1 MSISLTTDALRAIQ
15 TDWLSGRLSASLNG
29 MLTCVL
35 AVGVDLSAEEL
46 NTWMASVEF
55 LPSGATLA
63 RLEAHVSNDQIVAG
77 AGPADV
83 VGIDCALGWPVA
95 FVDFVNEHM
104 RGDVAPREGTPIDW
118 RRHLA
123 YRATDRSVIAE
134 TGLRPL
140 SVAADRIAHAA
151 MRCAALLAELQLD
164 GIEVD
169 RSGMTGKVVEVY
181 PAASLA
187 QWGLTHRGY
196 KRAANAAPLDD
207 LVSALQLSAPWLD
220 LGEYE
225 SACRTNDDAF
235 DAVIAALSAAASAR
249 GLTTPP
255 TGSAM
260 ELARREGWI
269 VVPHAGSVS
278 QLIKVA
284 M

>member
-1 MSISLTTDALRAIQ
+1 M
-15 TDWLSGRLSASLNG
+15 LSALVNG

-46 NTWMASVEF
+46 KTWMASVEL

-63 RLEAHVSNDQIVAG
+63 RLDASVSNDQIVAA

-83 VGIDCALGWPVA
+83 VGIDCPVGWPVA

-104 RGDVAPREGTPIDW
+104 GGDVAPREGTPIDW

-151 MRCAALLAELQLD
+151 MRCAALLAELQRH
-164 GIEVD
+164 GVEVD

-196 KRAANAAPLDD
+196 KRAANATQLDE

-220 LGEYE
+220 LGDYE

-235 DAVIAALSAAASAR
+235 DAVIAALSATAARMA
-249 GLTTPP
+249 LTTPP
-255 TGSAM
+255 TGSAI

-269 VVPHAGSVS
+269 AVPRAGSLS